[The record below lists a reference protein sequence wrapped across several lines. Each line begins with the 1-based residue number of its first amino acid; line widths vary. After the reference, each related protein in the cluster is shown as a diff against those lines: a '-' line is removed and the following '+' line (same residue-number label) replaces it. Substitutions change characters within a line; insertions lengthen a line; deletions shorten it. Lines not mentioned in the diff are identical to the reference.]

1 MPCKKSK
8 VSYKNKVAFV
18 QSETIFEDDTR
29 KKYLKIKTSQFLS
42 LNPTYPI
49 GINKVKVFNFIT
61 KHASENKIYNFVLH
75 VDSGTLSSLIDYM
88 AERKKNSRSV
98 RNLLKKC
105 TLVATYSNADYVRQQ
120 NLDKDT
126 GIYFSLSPLSVLLN
140 SVPDGSPITTPDQ
153 PKEIMVVVSDTVGS
167 PYYQQITDRF
177 NKTDTTVDFKKMKD
191 LNTAKLNEFASNN
204 NGHLV
209 IAALDTIE
217 EFNTFGSTVAGSNFS
232 KQVMFIELTQPT
244 SEGLSDLQRQQ
255 GRDIQTVSSGVC
267 INATGYEEL
276 NIFIPYEKCAAA
288 LTVTWHCWEK
298 FKEANVLSMNVRI
311 GDTSITDSLGDPLA

>member
-42 LNPTYPI
+42 LNPANPN
-49 GINKVKVFNFIT
+49 GDNEVKVFNFIK

-75 VDSGTLSSLIDYM
+75 IDSGTLSNLIDYM
-88 AERKKNSRSV
+88 AKRKAKSSCV

-126 GIYFSLSPLSVLLN
+126 RIYFSLSPLSVLLS
-140 SVPDGSPITTPDQ
+140 SVPDGSLINTPNQ
-153 PKEIMVVVSDTVGS
+153 PKEIMVVVSDTVS
-167 PYYQQITDRF
+167 PYYKQITDRF
-177 NKTDTTVDFKKMKD
+177 NKTGTTVDFKKMKD
-191 LNTAKLNEFASNN
+191 LNKDKLNEFASNN
-204 NGHLV
+204 NGYLV

-217 EFNTFGSTVAGSNFS
+217 EFNTFGSTVADSNFS
-232 KQVMFIELTQPT
+232 KQVMFIELTQP
-244 SEGLSDLQRQQ
+244 SSKGLSDLQGQVN
-255 GRDIQTVSSGVC
+255 DIQTVSSGVC

-276 NIFIPYEKCAAA
+276 NNFIPYEKCAAA
-288 LTVTWHCWEK
+288 LTVTWGCWEK
-298 FKEANVLSMNVRI
+298 FKEANVLSMNVDI
-311 GDTSITDSLGDPLA
+311 LNNEGGV

>member
-42 LNPTYPI
+42 LNPANPN
-49 GINKVKVFNFIT
+49 GNNKVKVFNFIT

-75 VDSGTLSSLIDYM
+75 IDSGTLSSLIDYM

-140 SVPDGSPITTPDQ
+140 SVPDGSVTSAPDQ
-153 PKEIMVVVSDTVGS
+153 PKDIMVVVSNTVDS
-167 PYYQQITDRF
+167 PYFKQIADRF
-177 NKTDTTVDFKKMKD
+177 NKTGTTVDFKKMSE
-191 LNTAKLNEFASNN
+191 LNKEKLNVFASK
-204 NGHLV
+204 NGYLV
-209 IAALDTIE
+209 IAALDGVE
-217 EFNTFGSTVAGSNFS
+217 EFNTFGSVVADSNFS
-232 KQVMFIELTQPT
+232 KQVMFIELTQPD
-244 SEGLSDLQRQQ
+244 SEGLAKLQGQVS
-255 GRDIQTVSSGVC
+255 DIQAVSSGVC
-267 INATGYEEL
+267 INATGYKEL
-276 NIFIPYEKCAAA
+276 NNFIPYEKCAAA

-298 FKEANVLSMNVRI
+298 FKEANVLSMNVDI
-311 GDTSITDSLGDPLA
+311 LNNEGEV